1 MLGLSRWITTCSPSL
16 MMTTLMAYR
25 RGGYQVILLVIP
37 MGRQV
42 QNSVHKVIGSDHV
55 NGWDN
60 QIENEVII
68 NLNYEYR
75 RRLAAFRF
83 NNGLKADLIGQAGAM
98 AGTLNSM
105 ATIRV
110 GGRIGWP
117 YLCGYG

>member
-1 MLGLSRWITTCSPSL
+1 

-25 RGGYQVILLVIP
+25 RGGYQVVLFRSP

-42 QNSVHKVIGSDHV
+42 QNSVHKVISSDHV

-105 ATIRV
+105 ATIGV
-110 GGRIGWP
+110 GGRIGDRKS
-117 YLCGYG
+117 